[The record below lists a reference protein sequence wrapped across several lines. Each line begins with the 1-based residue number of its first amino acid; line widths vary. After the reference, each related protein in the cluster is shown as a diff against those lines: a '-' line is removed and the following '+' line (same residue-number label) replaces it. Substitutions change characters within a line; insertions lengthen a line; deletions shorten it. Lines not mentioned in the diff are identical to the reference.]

1 MLRLTFNH
9 TDLRVL
15 NPKSMALCFRGDSI
29 SITITPHENYQF
41 DQWSGTVSSFE
52 STITLFG
59 TKDHHLTASLVE
71 TPDLTDRV
79 LVYNGP
85 RIDPNPIFAV
95 RLGAK
100 SSVVFNKQGEIVTE
114 YEFENP
120 LGNDFEMLPNGEF
133 LGIFK
138 PENRNDFTFSGSVGI
153 LRRVTADQQT
163 LWEYTIASKTELA
176 HHDVE
181 LLPNGNVMTIVWEK
195 IPLDKACT
203 NLARSCCTYLFSFY
217 SVLLG
222 TFYLSSS
229 AFCHSRSL

>member
-52 STITLFG
+52 STITPFG

-114 YEFENP
+114 YEFENR
-120 LGNDFEMLPNGEF
+120 LGNDLECFQTVNFWGF
-133 LGIFK
+133 L
-138 PENRNDFTFSGSVGI
+138 N
-153 LRRVTADQQT
+153 Q
-163 LWEYTIASKTELA
+163 KTETTSLLA
-176 HHDVE
+176 VVSE
-181 LLPNGNVMTIVWEK
+181 
-195 IPLDKACT
+195 
-203 NLARSCCTYLFSFY
+203 
-217 SVLLG
+217 
-222 TFYLSSS
+222 SSD
-229 AFCHSRSL
+229 A